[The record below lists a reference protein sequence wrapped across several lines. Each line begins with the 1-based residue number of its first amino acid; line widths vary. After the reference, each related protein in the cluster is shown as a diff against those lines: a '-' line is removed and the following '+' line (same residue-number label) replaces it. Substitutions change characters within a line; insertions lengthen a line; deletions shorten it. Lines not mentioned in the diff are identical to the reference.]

1 MKTYHKSYK
10 YPNLKSIRNIHT
22 GKIDHMT
29 TSSHKTIVSDKFVN
43 KNNALNDF
51 DNCFTKKYKQNIHTT
66 YIQPKKQKT
75 KTNTPDVMMT
85 KCYLPIG
92 Q

>member
-1 MKTYHKSYK
+1 MESVITGCIYLV
-10 YPNLKSIRNIHT
+10 NTRNIHI

-29 TSSHKTIVSDKFVN
+29 TSSHKTIVPEKFAN
-43 KNNALNDF
+43 KNLTRILIIALQKN
-51 DNCFTKKYKQNIHTT
+51 TYNIHTT
-66 YIQPKKQKT
+66 YKT
-75 KTNTPDVMMT
+75 STPDVTKT

>member
-1 MKTYHKSYK
+1 MKTHHKSYK

-29 TSSHKTIVSDKFVN
+29 TSSHKTIVSDKFAN
-43 KNNALNDF
+43 KNNVFNDF
-51 DNCFTKKYKQNIHTT
+51 DNCFTKKIHTT
-66 YIQPKKQKT
+66 YKAINKT
-75 KTNTPDVMMT
+75 STPDVTKT